1 MRLVLRAFLPACILL
16 VFAGCSV
23 QGGDSLLSP
32 PNLPSEYVE
41 LEKQLN
47 AILDSGARYITP
59 ETGAE
64 RQSVQLIDLNAD
76 GKNEAVAFFMMGD
89 GALRAYFFEYGSDGY
104 REAGFVE
111 GIGAR
116 RLYSVDYIEFDGS
129 TKRAIALSWTYDE
142 TQNRGLVISGYETGG
157 VYDLLRT
164 QYRGILYADGNHDG
178 DLEIFTAT
186 VNDVTGAYRAR
197 VFELDGGEYQQAAEI
212 PMCAEV
218 RDVRSM
224 VLGEGNGGETL
235 IYIDSAAHGSGYVTD
250 VISWLPQPDNLSMDG
265 IIGSGSSTLRQASVF
280 CRDIDNDGKI
290 EVPMVEKIGSG
301 RIDWYRYGGQKEQ
314 AAETYYS
321 AADSWYMHWPESWQ
335 DEVSSQR
342 TAGDG
347 VIMTTFYV
355 PVTAGG
361 MNEVRNALLT
371 VYVFGGENSSETL
384 QSYSGVRQLRV
395 VGNTVYAYSMLPND
409 FPQYA
414 LNDADMVRLF
424 GIIEVTDS
432 GEGY

>member
-1 MRLVLRAFLPACILL
+1 MRFVLRVFLTACILL

-23 QGGDSLLSP
+23 QVGDSLLSP

-47 AILDSGARYITP
+47 AILDSGARYVTP

-64 RQSVQLIDLNAD
+64 RQSVKLVDLDAD
-76 GKNEAVAFFMMGD
+76 GFNEAVAFFRMED
-89 GALRAYFFEYGSDGY
+89 GTLRAYVFEYDQGGY
-104 REAGFVE
+104 RQVGYIE
-111 GIGAR
+111 GAGAR
-116 RLYSVDYIEFDGS
+116 RLYSAEFIEYTPGFL
-129 TKRAIALSWTYDE
+129 AVALSWTYDE
-142 TQNRGLVISGYETGG
+142 TENRGLTVFRYGG
-157 VYDLLRT
+157 SSLDTILQT
-164 QYRGILYADGNHDG
+164 QYKGILYENTDNSGPID
-178 DLEIFTAT
+178 IFTAT
-186 VNDVTGAYRAR
+186 VNDVTGAHR
-197 VFELDGGEYQQAAEI
+197 VRRYQFYPDGAYEQNMET
-212 PMCAEV
+212 PLCSEV
-218 RDVRSM
+218 RSIVSM
-224 VLGEGNGGETL
+224 QYSDGKLYV
-235 IYIDSAAHGSGYVTD
+235 DSAAHGGGYVTD
-250 VISWLPQPDNLSMDG
+250 IIRGSANLTMDAV
-265 IIGSGSSTLRQASVF
+265 IGSGSSTFRQASVF
-280 CRDIDNDGKI
+280 CRDIDNDGNI
-290 EVPMVEKIGSG
+290 EVPMEEKSCTG
-301 RIDWYRYGGQKEQ
+301 RIGWYHYGNEEKQQ
-314 AAETYYS
+314 VAETYYS
-321 AADSWYMHWPESWQ
+321 TVDSWYMHWPESWQ

-371 VYVFGGENSSETL
+371 VYVFGGEDSSETM

-395 VGNTVYAYSMLPND
+395 VGNTVYAYSILPND
-409 FPQYA
+409 FPQYT